1 MVRLVLLFV
10 TAITVDNS
18 VDCYKLWLFCYELLI
33 ASRTFLLGLTPF
45 VRIVS
50 LVLGETIIFLTAAI
64 GRLETRARRRTFGEY
79 FPVAFSPRSPLTKG
93 GYVKRFR
100 VSRQLGTAEIHRT
113 VSEGKREREKKN
125 SIPYII
131 VVETRVDRK
140 RVRVPVRE

>member
-1 MVRLVLLFV
+1 M
-10 TAITVDNS
+10 
-18 VDCYKLWLFCYELLI
+18 
-33 ASRTFLLGLTPF
+33 GLTPF
-45 VRIVS
+45 VRIVP
-50 LVLGETIIFLTAAI
+50 LVLGEMIIFLTAAI

-79 FPVAFSPRSPLTKG
+79 FPVAFSPWSPLTKG

-100 VSRQLGTAEIHRT
+100 VSRQLRTAEIHRT

-131 VVETRVDRK
+131 VVEIRVDRK